1 MDNAEETVEDKASG
15 AVLPNPEAIVPNAL
29 REKNVLFMGPVA
41 GGYFQPVPDKLTDPP
56 RWKPGNY
63 SLTAGI
69 WPSPNLKADLM
80 DLSTYNGYGIMVMA
94 SEWNEEVISRAR
106 IIGILSSMASDVVA
120 KFAFEALQEKESEIA
135 TYVSGHSN

>member
-1 MDNAEETVEDKASG
+1 MDNAEETVEESSG

-29 REKNVLFMGPVA
+29 REVNVFFMGPVV
-41 GGYFQPVPDKLTDPP
+41 GGYFQPVPDKLHTPP

-63 SLTAGI
+63 SLTAGT
-69 WPSPNLKADLM
+69 WPSPNLSADLM

-106 IIGILSSMASDVVA
+106 IIGIMSTMATDVVT
-120 KFAFEALQEKESEIA
+120 KFASEVLQEKESEIA